1 MPPSACRKHN
11 TYLEVTML
19 HGLGSDDPDEVP
31 FCRKII
37 EEITNYKKNRNI
49 SANREA
55 YSIKEY
61 PINNYRFNVTKYAF

>member
-1 MPPSACRKHN
+1 MPLSAYRKHN

-19 HGLGSDDPDEVP
+19 YGLVSDDPEEVP
-31 FCRKII
+31 FYRKII

-55 YSIKEY
+55 
-61 PINNYRFNVTKYAF
+61 